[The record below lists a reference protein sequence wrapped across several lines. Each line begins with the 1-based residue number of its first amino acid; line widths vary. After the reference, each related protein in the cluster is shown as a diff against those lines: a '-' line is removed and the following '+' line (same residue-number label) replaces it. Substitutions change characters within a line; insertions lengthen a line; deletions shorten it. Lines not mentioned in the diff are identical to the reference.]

1 MILVNSKH
9 REDLEYVGS
18 DQIRSDQIS
27 RLLRALRR
35 AALHAG
41 EVDLQRVR
49 SLFLAGWSPEP
60 INARVL

>member
-41 EVDLQRVR
+41 EVDLQRV
-49 SLFLAGWSPEP
+49 
-60 INARVL
+60 